1 MSPAAGSSSC
11 LAKEHHRAAVWCY
24 FWILVLQLPE
34 ACGMSHIWRSMSF
47 YLCWVWYLSVSFGAP
62 VQSCC
67 LWTIT
72 FLFRPDFFPVLENLV
87 FSRVFGTKDPNLS
100 SCLEEFCYNTS
111 VEALFSFCLREF
123 HMAPL
128 QSQQEQWAHIK
139 YSGWAALSVVLR
151 TRGCFQKG
159 KAKRHVRVVGRGGV
173 PPFDHPWPKSEPVS
187 QERSISAQLSGCH
200 ILNF

>member
-1 MSPAAGSSSC
+1 MVLLLNTGPPASRGLWHVTHLKKHELLFMLS
-11 LAKEHHRAAVWCY
+11 
-24 FWILVLQLPE
+24 LV
-34 ACGMSHIWRSMSF
+34 
-47 YLCWVWYLSVSFGAP
+47 SVSFIWCP
-62 VQSCC
+62 S
-67 LWTIT
+67 TILLSVNNYFPIPPW
-72 FLFRPDFFPVLENLV
+72 FLPVLENPV

-128 QSQQEQWAHIK
+128 QSQQEQWAHIT

-151 TRGCFQKG
+151 TWGCFQKG

-173 PPFDHPWPKSEPVS
+173 PPFDRPWPKSEPVS